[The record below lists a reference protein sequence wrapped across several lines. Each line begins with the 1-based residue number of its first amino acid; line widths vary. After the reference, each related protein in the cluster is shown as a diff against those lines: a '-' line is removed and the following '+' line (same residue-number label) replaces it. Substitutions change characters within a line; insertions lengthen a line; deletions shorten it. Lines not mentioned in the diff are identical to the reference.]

1 MTTER
6 WLVTGAGGMLG
17 WEFKQLIPQ
26 ARLLSHQDLDVES
39 RHDLSA
45 AIKDAN
51 LVINLAAYTKV
62 DDAETNELQARRVN
76 TWGAGRVA
84 GLCAQHKRPLIHLST
99 DYVFTGDTNVPYD
112 EHALTGPPQL
122 LNAYGRTKLEG
133 ERLVLA
139 QPNSYVVRTAW
150 LYGSGGPNFVKSIL
164 RLSHSQDELTV
175 VDDQTGQPTWARALA
190 KQLVTFAGRTL
201 SGDKPR
207 PGVYHATASGHT
219 TWYGFARAIF
229 AHTGL
234 DPERIKPMTTEQ
246 LNRPAKRPKFSVLG
260 HDRWRL
266 ANMDPMQSWE
276 EMLKEALDADPGLHS

>member
-6 WLVTGAGGMLG
+6 WLITGAGGMLG
-17 WEFKQLIPQ
+17 WEFKKLIPQ
-26 ARLLSHQDLDVES
+26 ARLLSHQDLDIES

-99 DYVFTGDTNVPYD
+99 DYVFTGDTGVPYD
-112 EHALTGPPQL
+112 EHSLTGPPQL

-139 QPNSYVVRTAW
+139 QPNSYVIRTAW
-150 LYGSGGPNFVKSIL
+150 LYGSGGPNFIKSIL
-164 RLSHSQDELTV
+164 RLSRSQDELTV

-219 TWYGFARAIF
+219 TWYGLARAVF
-229 AHTGL
+229 AYTGL

-266 ANMDPMQSWE
+266 ANMEPMQSWE